1 MEPQEQ
7 EQLYDAFLKEFPLE
21 TLKEMP
27 LEQYTN
33 LNRSDS
39 FCYWLESKTS
49 ELGSIW
55 GGSSFKFG
63 IYKYARKPQ
72 NPNVVTSDD
81 AYAWYVRYH
90 AQDRTEAYQTVL
102 SSIISIAQHA
112 AAGNFDAIDQDT
124 TLGEVYK
131 WKIAFL
137 YSNKHLVP
145 IYKRR
150 MLVDAARA
158 LGFAQAS
165 KASIPAL
172 QKYLI
177 ERQGSRAFFEYYAY
191 LLSLIKTANQAD
203 EQKHVWLYSPGEG
216 AHKWQECLD
225 NGEICIGWG
234 ELGDLSQ
241 YASKQEMQ
249 DEMKQ
254 AYGDGGYR
262 NDSLATWSFAQDI
275 KVGDVIFAKKGRSSI
290 IGRGIVKGE
299 YVFDEGRAEYP
310 NIRTVQWDKVGEWP
324 VEGLAMKTLTDIT
337 YDTAY
342 VAKLNALV
350 EESSS
355 AAPSLPDETCGC
367 WWLNANPKIWS
378 MAEWVVG
385 QEQSYTL
392 LNEAGHKRRV
402 YQNFLDAKA
411 GDRVICYEST
421 PTKQV
426 VGLATISRAS
436 DGTQLYFRKEET
448 LTTPIDYADIKDI
461 PELQQMEF
469 MVNPNG
475 SFFKLTQA
483 EYDVL
488 LDLVRERNGG
498 AQKVEAKPYSE
509 ADFLRDVYIKEE
521 DFLNMKG
528 ALMQK
533 KNLILQGA
541 PGVGKTYTAKR
552 LAYVMMGKVDDSRIC
567 FVQFHQ
573 NYSYEDFIM
582 GYKPSEDSFVLRK
595 GIFYDFC
602 TLAKNNPKQKYFFI
616 IDEINRGNLSK
627 IFGELLMLIERDYRG
642 DKHKITLAYNGER
655 FYVPEN
661 LYIIGMMNTADRSLA
676 MIDYAL
682 RRRFCFFAMQPGF
695 DSAGFINYMQGLHCD
710 KLERLVR
717 VIKELN
723 EDIRQ
728 DDSLGAGFEI
738 GHSYLC
744 SWTPDPS
751 DDRSKALESWLHAVV
766 HYDLIPMLEEYWFDN
781 RGKVDT
787 WSARLKDSIQ

>member
-1 MEPQEQ
+1 ME
-7 EQLYDAFLKEFPLE
+7 
-21 TLKEMP
+21 
-27 LEQYTN
+27 
-33 LNRSDS
+33 
-39 FCYWLESKTS
+39 FCSGHK
-49 ELGSIW
+49 
-55 GGSSFKFG
+55 
-63 IYKYARKPQ
+63 
-72 NPNVVTSDD
+72 
-81 AYAWYVRYH
+81 
-90 AQDRTEAYQTVL
+90 
-102 SSIISIAQHA
+102 
-112 AAGNFDAIDQDT
+112 
-124 TLGEVYK
+124 
-131 WKIAFL
+131 
-137 YSNKHLVP
+137 
-145 IYKRR
+145 
-150 MLVDAARA
+150 
-158 LGFAQAS
+158 
-165 KASIPAL
+165 
-172 QKYLI
+172 
-177 ERQGSRAFFEYYAY
+177 SRGC
-191 LLSLIKTANQAD
+191 D
-203 EQKHVWLYSPGEG
+203 
-216 AHKWQECLD
+216 
-225 NGEICIGWG
+225 
-234 ELGDLSQ
+234 
-241 YASKQEMQ
+241 
-249 DEMKQ
+249 
-254 AYGDGGYR
+254 
-262 NDSLATWSFAQDI
+262 
-275 KVGDVIFAKKGRSSI
+275 FAKKGRSSI

-528 ALMQK
+528 ALMQRR
-533 KNLILQGA
+533 ISFAGC
-541 PGVGKTYTAKR
+541 
-552 LAYVMMGKVDDSRIC
+552 SRC
-567 FVQFHQ
+567 
-573 NYSYEDFIM
+573 
-582 GYKPSEDSFVLRK
+582 G
-595 GIFYDFC
+595 
-602 TLAKNNPKQKYFFI
+602 
-616 IDEINRGNLSK
+616 
-627 IFGELLMLIERDYRG
+627 
-642 DKHKITLAYNGER
+642 
-655 FYVPEN
+655 
-661 LYIIGMMNTADRSLA
+661 
-676 MIDYAL
+676 
-682 RRRFCFFAMQPGF
+682 
-695 DSAGFINYMQGLHCD
+695 
-710 KLERLVR
+710 
-717 VIKELN
+717 
-723 EDIRQ
+723 
-728 DDSLGAGFEI
+728 
-738 GHSYLC
+738 
-744 SWTPDPS
+744 
-751 DDRSKALESWLHAVV
+751 
-766 HYDLIPMLEEYWFDN
+766 
-781 RGKVDT
+781 
-787 WSARLKDSIQ
+787 

>member
-1 MEPQEQ
+1 MMEPKER
-7 EQLYDAFLKEFPLE
+7 EQLYEDFLKEFPLKSLE
-21 TLKEMP
+21 NMP

-39 FCYWLESKTS
+39 FCYWLESKTY

-63 IYKYARKPQ
+63 IYRYARKPQ

-90 AQDRTEAYQTVL
+90 AKDRAEAYQTVL
-102 SSIISIAQHA
+102 SSIIRIARHA
-112 AAGNFDAIDQDT
+112 DAGDFEAIDQDT

-137 YSNKHLVP
+137 YSHKRLVP

-150 MLVDAARA
+150 MLVDAALA
-158 LGFAQAS
+158 LGFGQAS
-165 KASIPAL
+165 KASIPTL
-172 QKYLI
+172 QKYLV
-177 ERQGSRAFFEYYAY
+177 ERQGSRPFFEYYDD
-191 LLSLIKTANQAD
+191 LLTLVETIDKTD
-203 EQKHVWLYSPGEG
+203 DRTHVWLYSPGEG
-216 AHKWQECLD
+216 AHKWPECLD
-225 NGEICIGWG
+225 NGEMCIGWG

-241 YASKQEMQ
+241 YASRQEMQ
-249 DEMKQ
+249 DAMKQ
-254 AYGDGGYR
+254 AYGNGGYT
-262 NDSLATWSFAQDI
+262 NDSLATWSFAQELKI
-275 KVGDVIFAKKGRSSI
+275 GDVIFAKKGRNAI

-299 YVFDEGRAEYP
+299 YIYDEGRVDYP
-310 NIRTVQWDKVGEWP
+310 NTRAVQWEQTGEWP
-324 VEGLAMKTLTDIT
+324 LEGLVMKTLTDIT
-337 YDTAY
+337 KDTEY

-350 EESSS
+350 DGAPS
-355 AAPSLPDETCGC
+355 AATPSPEETCGY
-367 WWLNANPKIWS
+367 WWLNANPQIWS
-378 MAEWVVG
+378 MSEWIAG

-392 LNEAGHKRRV
+392 LNEAGHKRRI
-402 YQNFLDAKA
+402 YQNFIDAKV
-411 GDRVICYEST
+411 GDRVVCYEAT

-426 VGLATISRAS
+426 VGLAVISQAS
-436 DGTQLYFRKEET
+436 DGTRLCFRKEES
-448 LTTPIDYADIKDI
+448 LTTPLDYAEIKDV
-461 PELQQMEF
+461 PELRQMEF

-475 SFFKLTQA
+475 SFFKLTRE
-483 EYDVL
+483 EYDTL
-488 LDLVRERNGG
+488 LDLIRERNAGPQP
-498 AQKVEAKPYSE
+498 AASKPYSE
-509 ADFLRDVYIKEE
+509 ADFLHDVYIKRE
-521 DFLNMKG
+521 DFLNLKG
-528 ALMQK
+528 ALKQK

-552 LAYVMMGKVDDSRIC
+552 LAYVMMGKEDDSRIC

-582 GYKPSEDSFVLRK
+582 GYRPREDSFVLRK

-602 TLAKNNPKQKYFFI
+602 TMARNNPSQDYFFL

-642 DKHKITLAYNGER
+642 DRHKITLAYNGER

-682 RRRFCFFAMQPGF
+682 RRRFSFFAMQPGF
-695 DSAGFINYMQGLHCD
+695 DSTGFLNYMQGLHSE

-717 VIKELN
+717 VIKDLN
-723 EDIRQ
+723 EAIRQ

-744 SWTPDPS
+744 GQETVS
-751 DDRSKALESWLHAVV
+751 DDWLHAVV

-781 RGKVDT
+781 RSRVDE
-787 WSARLKDSIQ
+787 WSSRLKNSIQ